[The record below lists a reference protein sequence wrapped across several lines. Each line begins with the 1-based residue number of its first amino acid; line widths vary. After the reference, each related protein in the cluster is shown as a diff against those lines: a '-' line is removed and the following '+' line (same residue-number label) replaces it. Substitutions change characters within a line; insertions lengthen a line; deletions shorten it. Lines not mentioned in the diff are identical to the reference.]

1 MFISLKFFFLFF
13 FFTTFFFFA
22 AGFFVSLA
30 LGLVLAFTVG
40 VALGL
45 GEVVAATAEVIDKVR
60 IEMRNVA
67 TNFFNLCSI

>member
-1 MFISLKFFFLFF
+1 
-13 FFTTFFFFA
+13 
-22 AGFFVSLA
+22 
-30 LGLVLAFTVG
+30 VLAFTVG

-60 IEMRNVA
+60 IEKRNVA